1 MRTFTYEV
9 PSSIREATSDFGQN
23 SDFIAG
29 GTTLID
35 LMKLEV
41 MTPSHLVDINRLPM
55 RGIELTSDGLRIGA
69 LEKMSDVAEHP
80 EVVAKYPV
88 ISQAL
93 LQSASAQL
101 RNMASMG
108 GNLLQRTRCGYFR
121 DVSTLCNKR
130 QPGTGCP
137 AIDGWN
143 RTHAIL
149 GTSSSC
155 VATHPSD
162 LAVALVA
169 LDASILLQS
178 GNNVRLV
185 KLDDFYRVPAET
197 PDEENQLRPGELI
210 TEIRVPRLPWAQ
222 RSVYLKIR
230 DRESYEFALASV
242 AVALDVDANNVRDA
256 RVAVGCVGTK
266 PWNLPK
272 VRDALIGKPLNQQNF
287 EAAAKLATEG
297 AKPLRYNAFKV
308 ELVQR
313 TIVRALMN
321 LGSFSMSTNVLGK
334 PHDRMEGRLKVT
346 GGLRYSGDQPIE
358 NGDYGYLVTSTI
370 ARGEIRAMDVSETE
384 KSPGVVAVY
393 TPFHSLK
400 LYDGLT
406 QAEGANSGE
415 IDPSL
420 QDNKIRYYGQII
432 ALVVAD
438 SFEQARDA
446 AARVKVDYREE
457 QPVASWEA
465 GLPQA
470 FPPAAVDG
478 QKPTVAILA
487 NGVSSIDDV
496 IQGGEVAMRTA
507 ILLTT

>member
-1 MRTFTYEV
+1 MQTFTYKI
-9 PSSIREATSDFGQN
+9 PFSIQQATADFGQN
-23 SDFIAG
+23 SDFLAG

-41 MTPSHLVDINRLPM
+41 MTPSQLVDINRLPM
-55 RGIELTSDGLRIGA
+55 RGIELASDGLRIGA

-80 EVVAKYPV
+80 EVVANYPV

-93 LQSASAQL
+93 LKSASAQL

-121 DVSTLCNKR
+121 DVSTPCNKR
-130 QPGTGCP
+130 QPGSGCP

-178 GNNVRLV
+178 GNNDRLV
-185 KLDDFYRVPAET
+185 KLDDFYRVPGET
-197 PDEENQLRPGELI
+197 PDKENQLKPGELI
-210 TEIRVPRLPWAQ
+210 TEIRVPRLPWAR
-222 RSVYLKIR
+222 RSAYRKIR

-256 RVAVGCVGTK
+256 RVAVGGVGTK

-272 VRDALIGKPLNQQNF
+272 VREALIGRPSNQQTF
-287 EAAAKLATEG
+287 EAAAKLAAEG
-297 AKPLRYNAFKV
+297 AKPLRHNAFKV

-321 LGSFSMSTNVLGK
+321 LG
-334 PHDRMEGRLKVT
+334 
-346 GGLRYSGDQPIE
+346 GL
-358 NGDYGYLVTSTI
+358 
-370 ARGEIRAMDVSETE
+370 A
-384 KSPGVVAVY
+384 
-393 TPFHSLK
+393 
-400 LYDGLT
+400 
-406 QAEGANSGE
+406 
-415 IDPSL
+415 
-420 QDNKIRYYGQII
+420 
-432 ALVVAD
+432 
-438 SFEQARDA
+438 
-446 AARVKVDYREE
+446 
-457 QPVASWEA
+457 
-465 GLPQA
+465 
-470 FPPAAVDG
+470 
-478 QKPTVAILA
+478 
-487 NGVSSIDDV
+487 
-496 IQGGEVAMRTA
+496 
-507 ILLTT
+507 